1 MTQRSPNSV
10 RLHNLLWKLNLINT
24 EAAQVCGVSERTI
37 YRWLSDKTKVPQSVL
52 NLLEVTLSLQDAKG
66 RK

>member
-1 MTQRSPNSV
+1 MTQRSPNAV
-10 RLHNLLWKLNLINT
+10 KLHNLLWKLNLLNT
-24 EAAQVCGVSERTI
+24 EAAQVCGVTERTI
-37 YRWLSDKTKVPQSVL
+37 YRWLSDTTKVPQSVL